1 MTCYNA
7 SMTTETLL
15 GYLIQH
21 HTENPGGDEE
31 AMCKFLHQE
40 LTTRGAAE
48 AKISTV
54 PRTNNQGVGAYVF
67 ARFGS
72 PQLLINVHIDTVP
85 ANTGWTQDP
94 WTPIITNDKVIG
106 LGAADTKGAIA
117 AILTALE
124 AVVPRNVGLLFS
136 GDEERGTSC
145 IKAFVA
151 SPQTKGIERA
161 IVCEP
166 TNRYAGVRHR
176 GVSGYQARFQG
187 EGGHSSNADHMPKPV
202 ATLARLAVELDDL
215 GRQYLARGPDDMK
228 GICMNVAALDG
239 GVAFNVVPD
248 EATLTWSIRPPSGF
262 DQHTFDR
269 DLEFA
274 IRTISRDIALTQL
287 LHNPPFSTTHL
298 PTFEEVIGPH
308 VRGFIPLQFWTE
320 AAILSEAG
328 INAIVLG
335 PGNIV
340 QAHSADEWVS
350 RDDLRW
356 AVALFTHIFERTQV

>member
-1 MTCYNA
+1 MSQIITFTHARSELERHRLSLLPFRQVFPLQKSRSQRIGHVQEFDNAAKPTQAMTCYNTF
-7 SMTTETLL
+7 MTTEALL

-40 LTTRGAAE
+40 LTTRGASE
-48 AKISTV
+48 VKISTV

-94 WTPIITNDKVIG
+94 WTPTITNDKVIG

-176 GVSGYQARFQG
+176 GS
-187 EGGHSSNADHMPKPV
+187 
-202 ATLARLAVELDDL
+202 
-215 GRQYLARGPDDMK
+215 
-228 GICMNVAALDG
+228 
-239 GVAFNVVPD
+239 
-248 EATLTWSIRPPSGF
+248 
-262 DQHTFDR
+262 
-269 DLEFA
+269 
-274 IRTISRDIALTQL
+274 
-287 LHNPPFSTTHL
+287 
-298 PTFEEVIGPH
+298 
-308 VRGFIPLQFWTE
+308 
-320 AAILSEAG
+320 
-328 INAIVLG
+328 
-335 PGNIV
+335 
-340 QAHSADEWVS
+340 EWVS
-350 RDDLRW
+350 SPLSGGGGAFIQRRSH
-356 AVALFTHIFERTQV
+356 AQAGGHARTPCRRT